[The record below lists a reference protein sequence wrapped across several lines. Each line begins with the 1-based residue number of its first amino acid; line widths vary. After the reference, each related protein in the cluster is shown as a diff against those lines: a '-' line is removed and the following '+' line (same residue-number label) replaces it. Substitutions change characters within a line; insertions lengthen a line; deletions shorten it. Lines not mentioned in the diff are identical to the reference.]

1 MELHDQPLTTPEET
15 AGDAFITP
23 EENAETAETTT
34 VAAAPMG
41 KTEIVAALEKISQKD
56 AAEITREE
64 VNRLKVQFFA
74 IRHDELAAE
83 KAEFLAKGNEEAAF
97 AALPDEHEDAFKAAL
112 NIIKEKKAEL
122 AAAQEAERL
131 INLDKKN
138 AVINE
143 IDAASEDTDNVH
155 RHLDKVRE
163 LQQQFKAIGE
173 VPAPEVSILWKR
185 YQTVTEKFYDQ
196 LKVNKDLR
204 DLDFRKNFE
213 SKLLICEESER
224 LSEEPDVVVAFR
236 RLQDLHDKWREIG
249 PVAKEQ
255 REDIWNRFK
264 DASAVINK
272 KYQAFFE
279 ERKAAERANE
289 EAKNALCE
297 QIEAI
302 SLDELKSFAA
312 WDEKTKAVL
321 QAQEE
326 WKKLGFAS
334 RKTNAALFTRFRS
347 LCDNF
352 FSSKA
357 TYFKSVKDDLSEN
370 LAKKLTLCEKAEE
383 LKDSTDWKKT
393 TDKLIALQNEWKSI
407 GAVPKKQSDAVWTR
421 FRAACDYFFEQKK
434 QTGSDTRRTEQ
445 ANLKEKKAIIEQL
458 RAITAEGAADIAAA
472 KASVRELMGKYQQI
486 GHVPFRDKDK
496 LHDAY
501 RAEVSRLYDELDMS
515 TAKAGMAAF
524 EASVDEMSGDSRELM
539 RQRDKLMRS
548 LEMKRSEIK
557 TFENNLGFFNSRTK
571 SGEAMLNDIQRRIS
585 RLRDDQTNIE
595 KKIALIDSKLK

>member
-1 MELHDQPLTTPEET
+1 
-15 AGDAFITP
+15 
-23 EENAETAETTT
+23 
-34 VAAAPMG
+34 
-41 KTEIVAALEKISQKD
+41 
-56 AAEITREE
+56 
-64 VNRLKVQFFA
+64 
-74 IRHDELAAE
+74 
-83 KAEFLAKGNEEAAF
+83 
-97 AALPDEHEDAFKAAL
+97 
-112 NIIKEKKAEL
+112 
-122 AAAQEAERL
+122 
-131 INLDKKN
+131 
-138 AVINE
+138 
-143 IDAASEDTDNVH
+143 
-155 RHLDKVRE
+155 
-163 LQQQFKAIGE
+163 
-173 VPAPEVSILWKR
+173 
-185 YQTVTEKFYDQ
+185 
-196 LKVNKDLR
+196 
-204 DLDFRKNFE
+204 
-213 SKLLICEESER
+213 
-224 LSEEPDVVVAFR
+224 
-236 RLQDLHDKWREIG
+236 
-249 PVAKEQ
+249 
-255 REDIWNRFK
+255 
-264 DASAVINK
+264 
-272 KYQAFFE
+272 
-279 ERKAAERANE
+279 
-289 EAKNALCE
+289 
-297 QIEAI
+297 
-302 SLDELKSFAA
+302 
-312 WDEKTKAVL
+312 
-321 QAQEE
+321 
-326 WKKLGFAS
+326 
-334 RKTNAALFTRFRS
+334 
-347 LCDNF
+347 
-352 FSSKA
+352 
-357 TYFKSVKDDLSEN
+357 
-370 LAKKLTLCEKAEE
+370 

-501 RAEVSRLYDELDMS
+501 RAEVSSLYDELDMS

>member
-1 MELHDQPLTTPEET
+1 MELHDQPLATPEET

-173 VPAPEVSILWKR
+173 VPAPEVSNLWKR

>member
-138 AVINE
+138 VVINE

-173 VPAPEVSILWKR
+173 VPAPEVSNLWKR
-185 YQTVTEKFYDQ
+185 YQTATEKFYDQ